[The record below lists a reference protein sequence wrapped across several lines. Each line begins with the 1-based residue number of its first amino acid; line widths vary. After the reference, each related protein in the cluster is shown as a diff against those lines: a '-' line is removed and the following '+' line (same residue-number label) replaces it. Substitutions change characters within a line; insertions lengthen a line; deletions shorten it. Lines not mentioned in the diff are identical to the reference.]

1 MKACVVTAVHA
12 THCADAGKSPGR
24 ADRVGS
30 ASVPAMSPRAG
41 RTRAARR
48 CRVLHRLPGA
58 PGRRGRP
65 CRVSSCAC
73 PAGRGRATGRG
84 NRAGNAGP
92 RRPWP
97 PSCSGWMCSGC
108 CSPSSSGA
116 PEFNQFVIELAP
128 VGGFRPNPVP
138 GDRGQHPGPGR
149 PGGAGPV
156 CALRR
161 PRTCRPWPGRCGGP
175 LVAPASRYPWS
186 LLCRAGDSSEH
197 VRALV
202 DPASSSAGLG

>member
-1 MKACVVTAVHA
+1 
-12 THCADAGKSPGR
+12 
-24 ADRVGS
+24 
-30 ASVPAMSPRAG
+30 MSPRAG

-128 VGGFRPNPVP
+128 VGGFRPNLVP
-138 GDRGQHPGPGR
+138 GDRGQRILASVDPVVQGR
-149 PGGAGPV
+149 CVLCAVLVRADRRRDGVAGRWWLQRHGIRGRCCAGPV
-156 CALRR
+156 IPPSTSAPSST
-161 PRTCRPWPGRCGGP
+161 PRVLPRGSADWNP
-175 LVAPASRYPWS
+175 APAR
-186 LLCRAGDSSEH
+186 D
-197 VRALV
+197 
-202 DPASSSAGLG
+202 